1 MRVFITRDIPAIA
14 RETLQQNGFKVAV
27 YKKDNPIS
35 RKDLINGCKNADAV
49 IPLLTDKFDKEVI
62 DQLKKCKV
70 IANYAVGYNN
80 IDIEYAKKKGIVVTN
95 TPDVLTDAT
104 ADLAVTLILAC
115 ARHVVEGDM
124 MVRKNKFTGW
134 KPKLMR
140 GIELKGK
147 TVGIVGAGR
156 IGQETGKRMKGFGTK
171 VVYYSKSHKPEFE
184 EASGARMVTL
194 SRLLKSSDI
203 ISLHL
208 PLSDKTFHL
217 LDKKKLGFLKS
228 NAILVNTARGEI
240 VDEKE
245 LIKLLRAKIIF
256 SAGFDVYENEPN
268 VNKELYKLNNVV
280 LLPHVGSA
288 TFEARDKMAKLAA
301 DNVIKVLSG
310 KPALTP
316 V

>member
-1 MRVFITRDIPAIA
+1 MKVFITRDIPEIA
-14 RETLQQNGFKVAV
+14 KETLRNNGFKIDV

-35 RKDLINGCKNADAV
+35 QSDLINGCRNADAV
-49 IPLLTDKFDKEVI
+49 ISLLTDKIDKKVI

-80 IDIEYAKKKGIVVTN
+80 IDVEYAKQKGIVVTN
-95 TPDVLTDAT
+95 TPDALTDAT

-115 ARHVVEGDM
+115 ARHVVEGDK

-134 KPKLMR
+134 KPKLLR
-140 GIELKGK
+140 GIELRGK

-156 IGQETGKRMKGFGTK
+156 IGQETGKRIKGFGTK
-171 VVYYSKSHKPEFE
+171 IVYYSKSHKPEFE
-184 EASGARMVTL
+184 AATGARMVTL
-194 SRLLKSSDI
+194 SRLLRSSDI

-208 PLSDKTFHL
+208 PLNEKTYHL
-217 LDKKKLGFLKS
+217 IDKKKLSLIKS
-228 NAILVNTARGEI
+228 DAILVNTSRGEI

-245 LIKLLRAKIIF
+245 LIKMLKAGKIF

-268 VNKELYKLNNVV
+268 VNKELYKLKNVV
-280 LLPHVGSA
+280 LLPHIGSA

-301 DNVIKVLSG
+301 DNVIRVLSD
-310 KPALTP
+310 KSAISPI
-316 V
+316 